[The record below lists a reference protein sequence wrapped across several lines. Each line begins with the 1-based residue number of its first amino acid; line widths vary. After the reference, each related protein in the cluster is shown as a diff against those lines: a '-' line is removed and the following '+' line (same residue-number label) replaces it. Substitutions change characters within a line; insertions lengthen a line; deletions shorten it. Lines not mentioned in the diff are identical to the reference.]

1 MNHTLCSLFLVGAP
15 QPVGRG
21 RPLPATTI
29 FEYACACFCARAPA
43 TQLLSRKFT
52 LIELSQP
59 APHHTC
65 SLSSLGKVPR
75 VGRHGRVPPGTPLS
89 KGKDLA
95 VRSGLQEPALKGF
108 GFRASRGR
116 VAALLPG
123 VARLLSREA
132 TGTSDTMRPSVA
144 SGHYWGC
151 PRDAMYALYFS
162 A

>member
-1 MNHTLCSLFLVGAP
+1 MNSPKPPPLLAVSLR
-15 QPVGRG
+15 QSTKGRETWTG
-21 RPLPATTI
+21 
-29 FEYACACFCARAPA
+29 
-43 TQLLSRKFT
+43 
-52 LIELSQP
+52 
-59 APHHTC
+59 
-65 SLSSLGKVPR
+65 
-75 VGRHGRVPPGTPLS
+75 PPGMPLS

-116 VAALLPG
+116 LAALLPG

-144 SGHYWGC
+144 SGPYWGC